1 MKKRSR
7 SSNKKAIVASAD
19 VFEHAFLVFC
29 TFDVQRFVRVRAWN
43 ITKNRWK
50 IRSVDQQWYLITA
63 RLVEFFFLRITWR
76 VWFFNF
82 SIISLK
88 DSNGE
93 NQKKR
98 ATNTAPFLLF
108 YVSICRRIRKIIVLS
123 LLSRLLEILQ
133 LFLRQFNFPT
143 IPHQTLTDNN
153 ERFVLN
159 CLIRSLKWKKKYW
172 CTYAN

>member
-1 MKKRSR
+1 MENSFRRSTMIPYH
-7 SSNKKAIVASAD
+7 SAAS
-19 VFEHAFLVFC
+19 
-29 TFDVQRFVRVRAWN
+29 RV
-43 ITKNRWK
+43 
-50 IRSVDQQWYLITA
+50 
-63 RLVEFFFLRITWR
+63 FLRITWR

-159 CLIRSLKWKKKYW
+159 CLIRSLKWKKVLMYLCKLLTIPLYRIKRLQ
-172 CTYAN
+172 